1 MVIATVLEI
10 ANDDLILTDIVK
22 KQRLHSIDVFNT
34 KALQFGSENVQEMTM
49 QTLDKT
55 DDIEIWLAHG
65 ADDIDAPQST
75 Q

>member
-1 MVIATVLEI
+1 
-10 ANDDLILTDIVK
+10 
-22 KQRLHSIDVFNT
+22 
-34 KALQFGSENVQEMTM
+34 MTM